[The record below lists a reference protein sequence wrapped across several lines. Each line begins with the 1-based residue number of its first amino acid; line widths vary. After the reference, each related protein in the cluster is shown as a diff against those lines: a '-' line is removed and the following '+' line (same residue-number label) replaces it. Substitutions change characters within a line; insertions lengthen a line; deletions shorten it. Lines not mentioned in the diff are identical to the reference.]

1 MPKIIFTVTND
12 LNYDQRMIRICSTMA
27 AAGYEVTLV
36 GRKKKAS
43 LDLTNRPFQQQ
54 RLTCIF
60 EKGKL
65 FYAEYNLRLFFYLL
79 FAKFDAVC
87 GIDLDTLLPAY
98 LSSRWKRKPC
108 IYDAHEYFTELPEVI
123 NRPATQKAWR
133 LVANSIIPRLK
144 YCYTVCQSLADI
156 FKKEYGPHFEVIR
169 NVPFAEKQ
177 LAAKTKTDKAKI
189 LLYQGALND
198 GRGIAELLTAM
209 QHINN
214 AELWLAGEGDLS
226 DQLRS
231 MAKELQLENKV
242 KFLGYVLPDQLK
254 AVTLQADIGLNLL
267 ENKGLN
273 YYYSLANKAFDYVQA
288 EIPSINMDF
297 PEYQNLNAEY
307 TCSLLLPDLKIE
319 TISTYLNSLIE
330 DEVLYDSLVKNCKQA
345 KRDWCWEVEK
355 ERLIS
360 FYEKVFSLNTRLY

>member
-1 MPKIIFTVTND
+1 MHQLIFTVTND

-27 AAGYEVTLV
+27 AAGYQVTLV

-43 LDLTNRPFQQQ
+43 LDLVDRPFKQQ
-54 RLTCIF
+54 RLSCFF

-65 FYAEYNLRLFFYLL
+65 FYAEYNLRLFVYLL
-79 FAKFDAVC
+79 FAKYDAIC

-98 LSSRWKRKPC
+98 LSSRLKGKPC

-123 NRPATQKAWR
+123 NRPATKKTWSR
-133 LVANSIIPRLK
+133 IANSIIPRLQ

-177 LAAKTKTDKAKI
+177 LTKKEKKKGPKI

-198 GRGIAELLTAM
+198 GRGISELLSAM
-209 QHINN
+209 QNISN

-226 DQLRS
+226 DALRS
-231 MAKELQLENKV
+231 KTKELNLEKKV

-254 AVTLQADIGLNLL
+254 AITLEADIGLNLL

-288 EIPSINMDF
+288 EIPAINMDF
-297 PEYQNLNAEY
+297 PEYKNLNAAY
-307 TCSLLLPDLKIE
+307 KCSILIPDLKVE
-319 TISTYLNSLIE
+319 TISKSLNELIQNAA
-330 DEVLYDSLVKNCKQA
+330 LYDRLVSNCKQA
-345 KRDWCWEVEK
+345 KRDWCWEVE
-355 ERLIS
+355 EQRLIR
-360 FYEKVFSLNTRLY
+360 FYATVFGNI